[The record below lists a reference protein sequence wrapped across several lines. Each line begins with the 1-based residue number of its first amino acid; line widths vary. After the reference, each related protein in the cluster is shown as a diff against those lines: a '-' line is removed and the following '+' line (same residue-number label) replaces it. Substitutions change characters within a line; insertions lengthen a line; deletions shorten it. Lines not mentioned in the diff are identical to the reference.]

1 MITYY
6 EPITYTV
13 QPEDE
18 GMLLKTILQRRLGV
32 SRKLMSKLKLTEQG
46 IQLNGERVYIS
57 VKVRSGDLVELRME
71 KETSTDILPENIP
84 FDILYEDEHL
94 LVVNKQA
101 GIIVHPTH
109 GHYTGTLANG
119 VVHYW
124 AQKGEQVRFRPVHRL
139 DQETSGVL
147 CIAKNPY
154 IHQHISEQM
163 IAGTVDK
170 YYTAVVFGH
179 PVPSKGVVDEP
190 IDRDPNEP
198 HRRIVTTDGYAAR
211 TLYQVETAYEW
222 ASKVRIK
229 LESGRTHQIRV
240 HMKHLGCPL
249 IGDSF
254 YGQAS
259 QDWTAAS
266 TERLALAHTWIE
278 RQALHASELVI
289 VHPITGHSVRFTAP
303 LPEDIQML
311 DQKLKTTMNR
321 NNEEI

>member
-57 VKVRSGDLVELRME
+57 VKVRRGDLVELRME

-259 QDWTAAS
+259 PDWTAAS

-303 LPEDIQML
+303 LPEDIQRL

>member
-71 KETSTDILPENIP
+71 KETSTDILAENIP

-259 QDWTAAS
+259 SDWTAVS

-303 LPEDIQML
+303 LPDDIQRL

-321 NNEEI
+321 INEEI